1 MECRTLIEVKLTDA
15 NHRDLQFAVALPR
28 VLHVEQSVK
37 LLELWLT
44 EVLQREAQLNWSVIT
59 SMHLVEA
66 AVEVVAHIARHV
78 RFEQDPVTIAGRLFL
93 LINVYHLIG
102 IHLVAGQECDGLLH
116 VARVVSRFHRFNQ
129 LVIRR
134 DHRNGFVSNIVIV

>member
-28 VLHVEQSVK
+28 VLHVKQSVQ
-37 LLELWLT
+37 LLELRLT
-44 EVLQREAQLNWSVIT
+44 EVLQREAQLHWSVIT

-93 LINVYHLIG
+93 LVNVYHLIG